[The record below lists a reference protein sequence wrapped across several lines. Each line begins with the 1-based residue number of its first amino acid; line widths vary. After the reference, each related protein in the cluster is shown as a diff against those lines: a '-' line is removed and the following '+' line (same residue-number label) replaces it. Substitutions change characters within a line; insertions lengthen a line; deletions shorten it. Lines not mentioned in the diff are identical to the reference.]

1 MITLP
6 LDPNESSTTST
17 QVDPEA
23 IVGGGDTQY
32 TRKQLRLVNNLHD
45 IG

>member
-1 MITLP
+1 MITL
-6 LDPNESSTTST
+6 DPTEFSTTT
-17 QVDPEA
+17 TLVDPEA